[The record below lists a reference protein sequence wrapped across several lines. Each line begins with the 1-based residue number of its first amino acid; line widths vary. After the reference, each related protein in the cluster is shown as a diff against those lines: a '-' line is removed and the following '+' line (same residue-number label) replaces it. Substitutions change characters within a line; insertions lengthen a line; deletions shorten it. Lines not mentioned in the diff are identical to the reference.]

1 MSIKITGLSYTYM
14 AGTPY
19 EKTALDGINL
29 EIGEG
34 SFIGI
39 IGHTGSGKSTLIQH
53 LNGLLRP
60 QKGMVEVDGEDIWEK
75 GYKRSKVREKVGLV
89 FQYPEH
95 QIFEET
101 VYRDIAFGP
110 RNIGM
115 GEEDVM
121 KQVKW
126 AMKMVALDFNGL
138 KDVSPFDL
146 SGGQRRRIAIAGV
159 LAMNPKYLVL
169 DEPTA
174 GLDPR
179 GRKQILNHIRSMH
192 QDKGI
197 TIILVSHNMD
207 EVARLADKII
217 VMEKGIISL
226 NGTPEEVFREGER
239 LREKGLAL
247 PGITSLMM
255 RLKEN
260 GWPVRSN
267 VFTADE
273 AEKEILKVLRGN
285 SDA

>member
-1 MSIKITGLSYTYM
+1 M

-19 EKTALDGINL
+19 ENIALEGINL
-29 EIGEG
+29 EIEEG

-53 LNGLLRP
+53 LNGLLKP
-60 QKGMVEVDGEDIWEK
+60 QKGTIEVDGEDIWEK
-75 GYKRSKVREKVGLV
+75 GYKRSKVRQKVGLV

-101 VYRDIAFGP
+101 VYKDIAFGP

-115 GEEDVM
+115 AEEDVM
-121 KQVKW
+121 EQVKW
-126 AMKMVALDFNGL
+126 AMKMVALDFDEL
-138 KDVSPFDL
+138 KDISPFDL

-159 LAMNPKYLVL
+159 LAMDPKYLVL

-179 GRKQILNHIRSMH
+179 GRREILAHIYSMYR
-192 QDKGI
+192 DRGI

-217 VMEKGIISL
+217 VMEKGSISL
-226 NGTPEEVFREGER
+226 SGTPEEVFREGGR

-247 PGITSLMM
+247 PAITSLMT

-273 AEKEILKVLRGN
+273 AEREILKVLRGN
-285 SDA
+285 GDA